1 MLGYRAFLSVQR
13 RTGTER
19 NLLSFHHSLTTLQQ
33 QDETKAAQGG
43 GRFLRLKAVLALLG
57 IRRFYTDSWG
67 AYRWHLDPHQHII
80 GKRRTQQLE
89 RNPLPLRTRITRLV
103 RKAMDFSQSVAMH
116 GIVIRLFINRF
127 TLGLPM
133 SIDHSPSFAT

>member
-1 MLGYRAFLSVQR
+1 M
-13 RTGTER
+13 
-19 NLLSFHHSLTTLQQ
+19 QQ

-57 IRRFYTDSWG
+57 IRRLYTESWG
-67 AYRWHLDPHQHII
+67 AYRWHLDPHQHVI

-89 RNPLPLRTRITRLV
+89 RQHLPLRTRITRLV
-103 RKAMDFSQSVAMH
+103 SKALYCSQSVAMH
-116 GIVIRLFINRF
+116 DIVIRLFINRF

-133 SIDHSPSFAT
+133 LIDHST